1 MYLRIIIR
9 IFCKAL
15 CAASLSKWQVWS
27 QGLGSR
33 GECLAIYAP
42 QRDDNYIEIGLP
54 GRKLDKAIRAYPG
67 IQLIWTWATRPAAL
81 TNWTFFQSV
90 LTHATGLDE
99 LCRPQCFCSAAI
111 SSFPRTQIVQV
122 IFSVS
127 GGYIDCTNC
136 IMYSADSPPFH
147 SMFAKARHA
156 RNDAP
161 PWLCP
166 LWVCLSQMNLLCFWN
181 ETCSFRI
188 GSAILSWETKEIEG
202 EAFLL
207 ILLII
212 FWNNTVSAVYMC
224 QAHQCGA
231 EITAAQRSKGQ
242 EDSFWKST

>member
-1 MYLRIIIR
+1 MSLRIIIR

-33 GECLAIYAP
+33 GECLAIYAL

-99 LCRPQCFCSAAI
+99 LCCPQCFCSAAI
-111 SSFPRTQIVQV
+111 SSFPRTLESQIVQE
-122 IFSVS
+122 IFSIS

-136 IMYSADSPPFH
+136 IMYSADLRRFT
-147 SMFAKARHA
+147 A
-156 RNDAP
+156 
-161 PWLCP
+161 C
-166 LWVCLSQMNLLCFWN
+166 SQRLDMH
-181 ETCSFRI
+181 ETMRRR
-188 GSAILSWETKEIEG
+188 GSALFEYAFSRWIYCAFGMKHVRFGLAVPSFLGKE
-202 EAFLL
+202 
-207 ILLII
+207 
-212 FWNNTVSAVYMC
+212 
-224 QAHQCGA
+224 
-231 EITAAQRSKGQ
+231 QRK
-242 EDSFWKST
+242 